1 MNYTEIKEK
10 NREELITLLKDKKML
25 LFELKVKQK
34 TMQLTKTS
42 DLRVCKKDI
51 AKIKTAISAIV

>member
-10 NREELITLLKDKKML
+10 NKEELITLLKDKKLL

-51 AKIKTAISAIV
+51 AKIKTAISALG

>member
-1 MNYTEIKEK
+1 MKYTEIKEK
-10 NREELITLLKDKKML
+10 SKEELTTLLKDKKLL

-42 DLRVCKKDI
+42 DLKVVKKDI
-51 AKIKTAISAIV
+51 AKIKTAISAIG

>member
-10 NREELITLLKDKKML
+10 NKEELITLLKDKKLL

-51 AKIKTAISAIV
+51 AKIKTAISAQG